1 MTIFQSKRYSSL
13 HVRRISKLMNEDTV
27 SVFKTAKQQT
37 NHDIT
42 TKLLTKLSDNPETT
56 QRDLSTEIGISLGM
70 VVSYLKTCVQKG
82 YVRSKQV
89 APQRWVYFVTPKGFT
104 EKSKMVAEY
113 LHRSMSFY
121 RDSRLQLEHLFHDC
135 QNNNLQNIAIIGEGE
150 MTEIALLVAKNYNL
164 TLHPK
169 SPEENLTSFDG
180 VLITDIK
187 NPQGVFD
194 NLTSSIAEHKILS
207 IDALCIT
214 RRRVTNVETLSEQ
227 YET

>member
-1 MTIFQSKRYSSL
+1 
-13 HVRRISKLMNEDTV
+13 MNKDTT
-27 SVFKTAKQQT
+27 SVFKAAKQQT

-56 QRDLSTEIGISLGM
+56 QRDLATEMGISLGM
-70 VVSYLKTCVQKG
+70 VVSYLKNCVHKG
-82 YVRSKQV
+82 YIRSKQV
-89 APQRWVYFVTPKGFT
+89 APQRWVYFVTPKGFA

-113 LHRSMSFY
+113 LQRSMSFY
-121 RDSRLQLEHLFHDC
+121 RDSRMQLDNLFLNC
-135 QNNNLQNIAIIGEGE
+135 QNKGMKDIAMIGEGE

-164 TLHPK
+164 TLHPTLPK
-169 SPEENLTSFDG
+169 EESLTSFDA

-207 IDALCIT
+207 IKALCIT
-214 RRRVTNVETLSEQ
+214 RRRIENVEALNEQ
-227 YET
+227 HET